1 MKKIVLYIGLIL
13 ALPSEAQ
20 EDSFYQLQYRE
31 KVLHYNQDIKAA
43 DYQVSMR
50 TEMTQSARANFLP
63 KLSADADFKLI
74 LSSVITAVILF
85 ASHPHPI
92 LGIDAI
98 KRVEPYF
105 NSKMLVSVVPA
116 YDGQII
122 ASKEKATQLKM
133 WLNY

>member
-63 KLSADADFKLI
+63 KLSADADFKYTGNPLQ
-74 LSSVITAVILF
+74 LTRTVGTYP
-85 ASHPHPI
+85 SH
-92 LGIDAI
+92 
-98 KRVEPYF
+98 
-105 NSKMLVSVVPA
+105 
-116 YDGQII
+116 
-122 ASKEKATQLKM
+122 SKEEISTTEDLSPWHNLSTWVEASRQPTEKRYKKNLWRSRNGGTF
-133 WLNY
+133 

>member
-1 MKKIVLYIGLIL
+1 
-13 ALPSEAQ
+13 
-20 EDSFYQLQYRE
+20 
-31 KVLHYNQDIKAA
+31 
-43 DYQVSMR
+43 MR

>member
-50 TEMTQSARANFLP
+50 TEMAQSARADFLP
-63 KLSADADFKLI
+63 SYRPMPI
-74 LSSVITAVILF
+74 SNTRVI
-85 ASHPHPI
+85 
-92 LGIDAI
+92 
-98 KRVEPYF
+98 PY
-105 NSKMLVSVVPA
+105 N
-116 YDGQII
+116 
-122 ASKEKATQLKM
+122 
-133 WLNY
+133 

>member
-50 TEMTQSARANFLP
+50 TEMTQSARA
-63 KLSADADFKLI
+63 DFKLI

-92 LGIDAI
+92 WGIDAI